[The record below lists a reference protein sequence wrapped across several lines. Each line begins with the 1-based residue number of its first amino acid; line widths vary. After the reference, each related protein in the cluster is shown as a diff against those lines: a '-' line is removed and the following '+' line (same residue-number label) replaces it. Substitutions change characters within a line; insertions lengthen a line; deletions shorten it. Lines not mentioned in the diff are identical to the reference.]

1 MSKIEVYKI
10 FSINVND
17 GEFTSKSL
25 VGETPDIFV
34 FNEWNNAQGMLFE
47 KGLGYFAFLNK
58 RHAVEACTGKE
69 GLYPYLC
76 ETTSFKKVFLERV
89 ISLVKNEKSFMQI
102 DLICTALEAELAP
115 YAKYGVWCKDVMPI
129 LAIR

>member
-1 MSKIEVYKI
+1 MSNIEVYKI

-69 GLYPYLC
+69 GLYPYVC
-76 ETTSFKKVFLERV
+76 KTTSFKQVFPERV
-89 ISLVKNEKSFMQI
+89 ISLVKNERNFLQI
-102 DLICTALEAELAP
+102 DLIHTVLETGLAS
-115 YAKYGVWCKDVMPI
+115 YARYGVWCKDIMLI